1 MDKELGDQNGMD
13 EQKPDQE
20 QTDQEMQDSQQQLG
34 KNQNKKAAAKQ
45 KSAASRMKK
54 MAQKMR
60 DQMSEEE
67 SDQAQQNIDDLRDI
81 LDNLLTLSFDQE
93 GLMKDFRKVD
103 QSDPRF
109 VQLGQTQRKLR
120 DDAKVIQDSLY
131 ALAKKEPKIQSFV
144 TREVG
149 EMNSRMDEALARIQ
163 QRDLGRATATE
174 QQAMTSMNN
183 LALMLQ
189 SSLQQM
195 QQEAQAGKG
204 QPQDGQG
211 KPGRKK
217 GKGKGQGQGS
227 KPGPGSMGQMQKQLN
242 EQIQQLSKSGKTG
255 RAMSQEL
262 AKLAGQQQ
270 MLRQAMQQLDR
281 MQPGGKPGGAPG
293 QGKEGGKNG
302 KQDGPN
308 GQNGKD
314 GKGEQGGG
322 TGDLKKLMEQTETD
336 LVNKRLTEET
346 ILRQQQILTR
356 LLEVEKS
363 ARERDQDTKREAQ
376 AAQAKPPVFPPAFDK
391 YKAGKE
397 RQTELL
403 RSTPPTLTPYYQR
416 EVGEYFRKIK

>member
-1 MDKELGDQNGMD
+1 MD

-20 QTDQEMQDSQQQLG
+20 QTDQDMQESQQQLG

-45 KSAASRMKK
+45 KSAAARMKQ
-54 MAQKMR
+54 MAKKMR

-67 SDQAQQNIDDLRDI
+67 SDQAQENIDDLRDI
-81 LDNLLTLSFDQE
+81 LENLLTLSFDQE

-149 EMNSRMDEALARIQ
+149 EMNGRMDESLTHIQ

-195 QQEAQAGKG
+195 QQEQQEAKG
-204 QPQDGQG
+204 APKNGQG
-211 KPGRKK
+211 KPGKKK
-217 GKGKGQGQGS
+217 GKGKGQGQGG
-227 KPGPGSMGQMQKQLN
+227 KPGPGNMGKMQQQLN
-242 EQIQQLSKSGKTG
+242 EQIQKLSQSGKSG
-255 RAMSQEL
+255 REMSQEL

-270 MLRQAMQQLDR
+270 MLRQAMQQLDK
-281 MQPGGKPGGAPG
+281 MQQGGKPGGSQGQGQAG
-293 QGKEGGKNG
+293 QGKEGKEGK
-302 KQDGPN
+302 DGSKEG

-322 TGDLKKLMEQTETD
+322 GTGDIKKLMEQTETD

-346 ILRQQQILTR
+346 MLRQQQILTR

-376 AAQAKPPVFPPAFDK
+376 TAQTKPPGFPPAFDK
-391 YKAGKE
+391 YKASKE

-403 RSTPPTLTPYYQR
+403 RSTPPNLTPYYQR
-416 EVGEYFRKIK
+416 KVGEYFQKMR